1 MLKDMYA
8 VIGRISDIKT
18 RFGLKKPNY
27 AIAGEHSG
35 GFEKTLNDNIQKIN
49 NAEQKKLNGNIS
61 VNEIKEIADSYA
73 VKNGVPASL
82 VNAVIKTES
91 GFNPLAVSDKGAMG
105 LMQLMPVVM
114 KTFGVND
121 PFNIHENISGGV
133 SFLKSLLEKYNWDY
147 KKALAAYNAGEAA
160 VDKSGGIPPIIETKE
175 FVKKVIDSYMQ
186 NGEITK

>member
-1 MLKDMYA
+1 MIKDMYA
-8 VIGRISDIKT
+8 VIGRINEIKT
-18 RFGLKKPNY
+18 RFGHKKPDNKVT
-27 AIAGEHSG
+27 GHSSG
-35 GFEKTLNDNIQKIN
+35 GFEKTLNDNIQKLN
-49 NAEQKKLNGNIS
+49 NTGYKKNNEDIS
-61 VNEIKEIADSYA
+61 VNEIKEIAGNYA
-73 VKNGVPASL
+73 ASNGIPSSL

-114 KTFGVND
+114 KTFGVTD

-133 SFLKSLLEKYNWDY
+133 SYLKTLLEKYNWDY

-160 VDKSGGIPPIIETKE
+160 VDKNGGIPPIVETKE

-186 NGEITK
+186 NSENAE